1 MVSVAGS
8 LGTAAAMVGIKNAAD
23 PAATIPMMTAR
34 RRAALRVDAT
44 IGGTPSSSVAYRV
57 S

>member
-1 MVSVAGS
+1 
-8 LGTAAAMVGIKNAAD
+8 
-23 PAATIPMMTAR
+23 MMTAR